1 MDSFGEQKVSTL
13 KKTLIIMNIKAF
25 SLIAAALVLLTLGC
39 EKQGEFNPSPAL
51 RLRARP
57 TITSPIN
64 GTAIVLK
71 ENQAANPFVV
81 TWTPADFNF
90 RAAAT
95 YAVEIA
101 RAGKG
106 FKDAVVLGTSNT
118 TSLQTTV
125 EKLNNVLYAA
135 LELPGEEPSD
145 VEMRLAVTL
154 NPNVDVV
161 YSDTVKL
168 KVTPYTIVV
177 VYPQLQVPGSYQ
189 GWNPADNTTVIF
201 SAKSNNR
208 YEGYIYFKDDNTEYK
223 YTVGPSWAE
232 NYGDNGG
239 DGTLERDGANIKAGP
254 AGVYRLRVNLNDL
267 THDNLRTEWGLIGSA
282 TPDGWNSDQNMTYDP
297 VANKWTITLNLVAG
311 EIKFRANDSWD
322 VNLGDDGLNKTLEYN
337 GANIP
342 IPAAGN
348 YTIDLFLNKAI
359 YTYTIKKN

>member
-1 MDSFGEQKVSTL
+1 
-13 KKTLIIMNIKAF
+13 MNIQKF
-25 SLIAAALVLLTLGC
+25 LWMAALLLLVVSGC
-39 EKQGEFNPSPAL
+39 EKQGNFDPSPAL

-57 TITSPIN
+57 VITAPAN
-64 GTAIVLK
+64 GSAIELK
-71 ENQAANPFVV
+71 ESQANEPFIV

-95 YAVEIA
+95 YTVEVD
-101 RAGKG
+101 RAGND
-106 FKDAVVLGTSNT
+106 FKDAVALGSSNS
-118 TSLQTTV
+118 TSLASTV
-125 EKLNNVLYAA
+125 QQFNTILFSA
-135 LELPGEEPSD
+135 LELPGEEASNI
-145 VEMRLAVTL
+145 EMRLAVTL

-161 YSDTVKL
+161 YSDPITL
-168 KVTPYTIVV
+168 RVTPYTIVV

-189 GWNPADNTTVIF
+189 GWNPADNATVIF

-223 YTVGPSWAE
+223 YTVGPSWSE
-232 NYGDNGG
+232 NYGDNGA
-239 DGTLERDGANIKAGP
+239 DGTLERDGANIRAGA

-322 VNLGDDGLNKTLEYN
+322 VNLGDDGLNKSLEYN

-342 IPAAGN
+342 ISDPGN
-348 YTIDLFLNKAI
+348 YTIDLVLNKAI

>member
-1 MDSFGEQKVSTL
+1 
-13 KKTLIIMNIKAF
+13 MNTKLF
-25 SLIAAALVLLTLGC
+25 LPMTALLLLFVGGC
-39 EKQGEFNPSPAL
+39 EKQGEFDPSPAL

-57 TITSPIN
+57 VITAPTSGSN
-64 GTAIVLK
+64 IVLR
-71 ENQAANPFVV
+71 ESQASNSFTVS
-81 TWTPADFNF
+81 WTPADFNF

-95 YAVEIA
+95 YAVEID
-101 RAGKG
+101 RAGNK
-106 FKDAVVLGTSNT
+106 FKDAVVLGTST
-118 TSLQTTV
+118 GTSLTTTV
-125 EKLNNVLYAA
+125 EKLNTA
-135 LELPGEEPSD
+135 LFSALGLPGEEASN
-145 VEMRLAVTL
+145 VEMRVAVTIH
-154 NPNVDVV
+154 PNVDVV
-161 YSDTVKL
+161 YSDPIAL
-168 KVTPYTIVV
+168 RVTPYTIVI

-189 GWNPADNTTVIF
+189 GWNPADNTTVIY

-254 AGVYRLRVNLNDL
+254 AGVYRLRVNLNDK
-267 THDNLRTEWGLIGSA
+267 THDNLRTVWGLIGSA
-282 TPDGWNSDQNMTYDP
+282 TPNGWNSDQDMTYD
-297 VANKWTITLNLVAG
+297 VAANKWTITLNLVAG

-322 VNLGDDGLNKTLEYN
+322 VNLGDDGLNKSLEYN

-342 IPAAGN
+342 IASPGN